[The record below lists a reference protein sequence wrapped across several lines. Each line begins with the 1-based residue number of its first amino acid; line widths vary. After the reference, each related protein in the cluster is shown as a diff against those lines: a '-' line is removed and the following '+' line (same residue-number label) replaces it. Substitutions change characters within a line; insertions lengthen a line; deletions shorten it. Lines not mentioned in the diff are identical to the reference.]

1 VTLFRL
7 VVFSGSRYTPRTMIA
22 LRTALPKPALREFV
36 RVFAQRE
43 VHPFESG
50 ALFVFEP
57 IPARLEQM
65 LEFQFGVPYS
75 VHHLAGYELTTP
87 RQAIIGAQVGSS
99 QIELRPGVI
108 SFGIFFRPA
117 GLSRLFGIPLHEI
130 THRSY
135 DAASVSNPI
144 ISIRDRA
151 AECVTFEERVR
162 VIEGFLIEMAAR
174 AAGKETMLAVAER
187 VFSLRGVVSSVSE
200 LAGKTGLG
208 VRQFERQFLRTVGMP
223 PKLYARIARF
233 QSALDMKIASPERAW
248 AEIAQSLRY
257 HDQMHMIRDFQ
268 LLGGDTPRQLLSQIG
283 DARPGALEPESS
295 PEKIVS

>member
-1 VTLFRL
+1 
-7 VVFSGSRYTPRTMIA
+7 MIA
-22 LRTALPKPALREFV
+22 LQTALPKASLREFV

-65 LEFQFGVPYS
+65 LEFQFGVPYR

-87 RQAIIGAQVGSS
+87 RQAIIGAQVGGS

-108 SFGIFFRPA
+108 SFGIFFRPS

-130 THRSY
+130 THRAY
-135 DAASVSNPI
+135 DAGLVSNPI
-144 ISIRDRA
+144 VSIRDRA

-162 VIEGFLIEMAAR
+162 VIEDYLIEMAAR
-174 AAGKETMLAVAER
+174 VPGKETMLAVAEH
-187 VFSLRGVVSSVSE
+187 VFSLRGVVGSVSE

-208 VRQFERQFLRTVGMP
+208 VRQFERQFLRAVGMP
-223 PKLYARIARF
+223 PKLYTRVARF
-233 QSALDMKIASPERAW
+233 QSALDAKIASPHRTW
-248 AEIAQSLRY
+248 LEIAHSLRY
-257 HDQMHMIRDFQ
+257 HDQMHMIHDFQ

-283 DARPGALEPESS
+283 DARPGALSS
-295 PEKIVS
+295 GEL

>member
-1 VTLFRL
+1 
-7 VVFSGSRYTPRTMIA
+7 MIA

>member
-1 VTLFRL
+1 MTLFRL

>member
-1 VTLFRL
+1 
-7 VVFSGSRYTPRTMIA
+7 MIA
-22 LRTALPKPALREFV
+22 LRTALPTPALREFV

-43 VHPFESG
+43 VLPFESG
-50 ALFVFEP
+50 APLVFEP

-65 LEFQFGVPYS
+65 LEFQFGVPYT
-75 VHHLAGYELTTP
+75 VHHWAGYELTTP
-87 RQAIIGAQVGSS
+87 RQAIIGAQVGGS

-108 SFGIFFRPA
+108 SFGIFFRPS
-117 GLSRLFGIPLHEI
+117 GLSRLFGIPFHEI
-130 THRSY
+130 THRAY
-135 DAASVSNPI
+135 DAALVSNPI
-144 ISIRDRA
+144 VSIRDRA

-162 VIEGFLIEMAAR
+162 VIEDFLVVMAAR
-174 AAGKETMLAVAER
+174 VPGKETMLAVAEH

-208 VRQFERQFLRTVGMP
+208 VRQFERQFLRTVGMA
-223 PKLYARIARF
+223 PKLYARVARF

-257 HDQMHMIRDFQ
+257 HDQMHMIHDFQ

-283 DARPGALEPESS
+283 DARPGALQLEAS
-295 PEKIVS
+295 PKK

>member
-1 VTLFRL
+1 
-7 VVFSGSRYTPRTMIA
+7 MIA
-22 LRTALPKPALREFV
+22 LRTALPTPALREFV

-99 QIELRPGVI
+99 RIELRPGVI
-108 SFGIFFRPA
+108 SFGIFFRPT

-130 THRSY
+130 THQSY

-144 ISIRDRA
+144 VSIRDRA
-151 AECVTFEERVR
+151 AECVTFEDRVR

-174 AAGKETMLAVAER
+174 AAGKETMLAVAEH
-187 VFSLRGVVSSVSE
+187 VFSLCGVVSSVSE
-200 LAGKTGLG
+200 LAWKTGLG
-208 VRQFERQFLRTVGMP
+208 VRQFERQFLRAVGMP
-223 PKLYARIARF
+223 PKLYARVARF
-233 QSALDMKIASPERAW
+233 QSALDMKIASPERGW

-268 LLGGDTPRQLLSQIG
+268 LLGGDAPRQLLSQIG
-283 DARPGALEPESS
+283 DARPSALQPKSL
-295 PEKIVS
+295 PEK